1 MKYFSKG
8 YYIYVSFIRND
19 GEQLLDTKI
28 SNTSYK
34 HEFADTFDE
43 LQDNAVQF

>member
-1 MKYFSKG
+1 MWAL
-8 YYIYVSFIRND
+8 YVKLFD
-19 GEQLLDTKI
+19 EDQLLDTKI
-28 SNTSYK
+28 SNISCK

>member
-1 MKYFSKG
+1 MWAL
-8 YYIYVSFIRND
+8 YVKLFD

-43 LQDNAVQF
+43 LQDNAVKF